1 MACGC
6 KNRNKSIEKSS
17 STTESVNK
25 MDDIT
30 IEPIE
35 ISSSSTNTDSIFKA
49 ANYSEENRRRIITN
63 AADNIVSDAS
73 VIKEAELIG
82 LKQCYLC
89 TKKHIARAQEFFIEY
104 LTGYPTYIK
113 NLVDSLRAA
122 EVDVN
127 RAFLLWQKTMAQMN
141 MAEGEL
147 LGSDFNIV
155 PEKEAHIEL
164 AKKIRQERLKLS
176 DDVLYSPDFSMLLTE
191 VHLLQHKVIENG

>member
-17 STTESVNK
+17 STTESANK

-35 ISSSSTNTDSIFKA
+35 ISSSSINTDSIFRA
-49 ANYSEENRRRIITN
+49 VSYSEENRKRILTN
-63 AADNIVSDAS
+63 AADNVVSDAS
-73 VIKEAELIG
+73 VIKEAELIN

-147 LGSDFNIV
+147 LGNDFNLV
-155 PEKEAHIEL
+155 PEKEAHRDG

>member
-17 STTESVNK
+17 STTESANK
-25 MDDIT
+25 MDEIT

-35 ISSSSTNTDSIFKA
+35 ISSSSINTDSIFRA
-49 ANYSEENRRRIITN
+49 VSYSEENRKRILTN
-63 AADNIVSDAS
+63 AADNVVSDAS
-73 VIKEAELIG
+73 VIKEAELIN

-147 LGSDFNIV
+147 LGNDFNLV